1 MTAEDR
7 AAALAKLKQVPVP
20 TPWTYEGDEQALI
33 EMTEQQEREEKSVS
47 GVPKSNQQLEE
58 ALNRVHDASDLRE
71 TLLSTLA
78 AQGQI
83 TRTRDDA
90 FNTHL
95 VIRQPEPD
103 ASLPAN
109 GFKFEREIHFAPS
122 TGKRSLVIRANS
134 LEDLI
139 A

>member
-1 MTAEDR
+1 M
-7 AAALAKLKQVPVP
+7 
-20 TPWTYEGDEQALI
+20 
-33 EMTEQQEREEKSVS
+33 S

-58 ALNRVHDASDLRE
+58 ALNSVHDASDLRE

-95 VIRQPEPD
+95 VIRQPQTPD
-103 ASLPAN
+103 PTLPAN
-109 GFKFEREIHFAPS
+109 GFRYEKEITFNPES
-122 TGKRSLVIRANS
+122 GRRNLMIRANS
-134 LEDLI
+134 MEDLTALENQI
-139 A
+139 L

>member
-1 MTAEDR
+1 M
-7 AAALAKLKQVPVP
+7 
-20 TPWTYEGDEQALI
+20 
-33 EMTEQQEREEKSVS
+33 S

-58 ALNRVHDASDLRE
+58 ALNSVHDASDLRE

-103 ASLPAN
+103 NSLPAN
-109 GFKFEREIHFAPS
+109 GYKFEREIRFAES
-122 TGKRSLVIRANS
+122 TGKRSLVIRANTI
-134 LEDLI
+134 EDLD
-139 A
+139 ALDRQVTGQ